1 MQLPNNLIGWQP
13 FEWCRIKTEF
23 KSCFHIREIDFSCFR
38 LLWITFT
45 WMISL
50 LVEKKNTELFAKE
63 QSEQCS
69 EYRQFWAGDI
79 AINTSIY
86 QYFLH
91 YDSTWIIRLSCSGGN
106 ALLMWF
112 SVIIVPFVGHFMLFF
127 IEIHA
132 KRIHAGFYLCWNFAI
147 SWTSFRSAWLKSH
160 SSVKI
165 LRVFYPFIISIKL
178 CTSFFRTHASI
189 LANKSSCVVLF
200 NQP

>member
-132 KRIHAGFYLCWNFAI
+132 KRIHVGFYLCWKFCHFMNIISFGMIEVAFFSKNITCILSFYNFNQAVYVI
-147 SWTSFRSAWLKSH
+147 FSH
-160 SSVKI
+160 SHQYFSK
-165 LRVFYPFIISIKL
+165 
-178 CTSFFRTHASI
+178 
-189 LANKSSCVVLF
+189 
-200 NQP
+200 